1 MSSKSVLITGGS
13 GGIGQ
18 GLAQKFKE
26 SNFKVYVIDRQN
38 SGNSFVDVFFQIDL
52 NQFVISEG
60 YRSIKSKELKKQIV
74 ELDVL
79 INNAAIQI
87 LGKLEEIELDEWQ
100 QTMNVNLTAPFILSQ
115 LFLEELQKAHGSII
129 NIGSIHQQ
137 LTKESFISYATS
149 KSALIGLTKAMAV
162 DLKDKVRINSISP
175 AAIET
180 DMLRAGFDFD
190 ESSIDELRKIHPV
203 QRIGSTQDVDNLAI
217 FIATENRGFLHGA
230 NIQLD
235 GGISSVLRDLE
246 T

>member
-1 MSSKSVLITGGS
+1 
-13 GGIGQ
+13 
-18 GLAQKFKE
+18 
-26 SNFKVYVIDRQN
+26 
-38 SGNSFVDVFFQIDL
+38 
-52 NQFVISEG
+52 
-60 YRSIKSKELKKQIV
+60 
-74 ELDVL
+74 
-79 INNAAIQI
+79 
-87 LGKLEEIELDEWQ
+87 
-100 QTMNVNLTAPFILSQ
+100 
-115 LFLEELQKAHGSII
+115 
-129 NIGSIHQQ
+129 
-137 LTKESFISYATS
+137 
-149 KSALIGLTKAMAV
+149 MAV

-203 QRIGSTQDVDNLAI
+203 QRIGSTQDVANLAI